1 MWSNKGFVQFG
12 RFILLVLLQVF
23 ILNNINL
30 AGYINLYVYIL
41 FIILYPFDGNS
52 TLLILWSFLLGLC
65 IDVFED
71 SGGVQAAA
79 SVFIAFIRP
88 VVLKYS
94 FGVSYEYNVV
104 KLSKA
109 AVSEKITYIGSIVLM
124 HHIIMFILEI
134 FNFSHF
140 LLILQSTL
148 FSGIF
153 TFVLIYASLLLFSKN
168 VE

>member
-1 MWSNKGFVQFG
+1 MWNNEVFVHIG

-23 ILNNINL
+23 LLNNINL
-30 AGYINLYVYIL
+30 SGYINPYVYIL

-65 IDVFED
+65 IDIFED

-79 SVFIAFIRP
+79 SVFVAFMRP
-88 VVLKYS
+88 LVLKYS

-109 AVSEKITYIGSIVLM
+109 GMGEKITYLGSLIIM
-124 HHIIMFILEI
+124 HHLIMYILEV
-134 FNFSHF
+134 FNFNHSI
-140 LLILQSTL
+140 LILKSTL
-148 FSGIF
+148 FSSLFSFI
-153 TFVLIYASLLLFSKN
+153 LIYSSILLFSRKT
-168 VE
+168 E